1 MAGTKKERVA
11 QRSADTARLNV
22 LSDKNGLS
30 PNSEA
35 RLDFRL
41 ARAQKELIEDAAS
54 LLGQSVSD
62 FAISALVEKA
72 MKVTQRTGVTT
83 LSKRDWEAFIK
94 LLDSPPAPNAALKKA
109 ARRYKKHHG

>member
-1 MAGTKKERVA
+1 MAGTKKEKVEEWSPKSGWPRVF
-11 QRSADTARLNV
+11 
-22 LSDKNGLS
+22 SDKNDLWS
-30 PNSEA
+30 NSDA

-54 LLGQSVSD
+54 LLVQSVSD
-62 FAISALVEKA
+62 FAIHALVEKA
-72 MKVTQRTGVTT
+72 MKITQRTGVRTV
-83 LSKRDWEAFIK
+83 SKRDWEALVK